1 MDSVMSWLFDVL
13 TSGHHS
19 ELLLRALDPS
29 KRIALPA
36 ILSAVLIAYAVYAI
50 RVRPERKSG
59 ASFWRFL
66 FPREIYRSH
75 SARVDLQIALATVL
89 LKPVQFIVMGVT
101 VALFAANLTDII
113 IDLFGPPPA
122 LLPNTWGVTLLLG
135 LVAFLLTDFSTYL
148 VHRLSHERRFLWA
161 FHRVHHSAEVL
172 TPLTVE
178 RKHPLFG
185 VAARVLDLAL
195 VSPFYALVLYFWPTE
210 TDAMVI
216 LVVRWTYGLFA
227 LAGANLRHS
236 HVWVSF
242 GPFWERILIS
252 PAQHQI
258 HHSRAA
264 EHWDVNYGE
273 VLAIWDWALGTLRL
287 SEPQRQHLDF
297 GLAGELE
304 QPHSGF
310 LRAMGEPF
318 VYAWGVLR
326 TTLTADSRSSD
337 DAGRPLHG

>member
-1 MDSVMSWLFDVL
+1 MDSVINWLFDVL
-13 TSGHHS
+13 TLGHHS

-29 KRIALPA
+29 KRIAVPA
-36 ILSAVLIAYAVYAI
+36 IFSAALIAYVVYALRI
-50 RVRPERKSG
+50 RPGRTG
-59 ASFWRFL
+59 GTSFWSFL
-66 FPREIYRSH
+66 FPREIYRSP
-75 SARVDLQIALATVL
+75 SVRVDLQIALVTVL

-101 VALFAANLTDII
+101 VALLAANLTDII
-113 IDLFGPPPA
+113 VNLFGPAPV

-135 LVAFLLTDFSTYL
+135 LIAFLSTDFSTYL
-148 VHRLSHERRFLWA
+148 IHRISHERRFFWA
-161 FHRVHHSAEVL
+161 FHRIHHSAEVL

-178 RKHPLFG
+178 RKHPLSG
-185 VAARVLDLAL
+185 VFTRLLDLAL

-216 LVVRWTYGLFA
+216 LVVRWSYGLFA

-252 PAQHQI
+252 PAQHQF
-258 HHSRAA
+258 HHSSAI

-287 SEPQRQHLDF
+287 TELERHHLDF

-304 QPHSGF
+304 QPHTGF
-310 LRAMGEPF
+310 LRAMCEPF
-318 VYAWGVLR
+318 IYAWGA
-326 TTLTADSRSSD
+326 LTEASRSD
-337 DAGRPLHG
+337 DAGRTLHG